1 MLADAGPVA
10 VLEAWVSAHPR
21 YSYTVEAKERNAAGA
36 EIGATLRITVD
47 MAKHTESV
55 HVVRGSG
62 AGSDIVWSGGDTVA
76 VRGPGIAHLITVHMN
91 VRDRR
96 ILSPR
101 HNDIR
106 TGVFA
111 RVAAC
116 FANDAAHVRTITSAA
131 HEAVMTLTDDRG
143 IACGP
148 EYADGTITVDRITL
162 DATDG
167 HPVLRER
174 LQGRSVVERWVISQL
189 RIPA

>member
-10 VLEAWVSAHPR
+10 VLEAWVNGHPR

-36 EIGATLRITVD
+36 EISATLRITVD

-55 HVVRGSG
+55 HVVKGSG

-76 VRGPGIAHLITVHMN
+76 VRGPGIAHLITVRMN

-116 FANDAAHVRTITSAA
+116 FANDAGHVHTVTSATR
-131 HEAVMTLTDDRG
+131 ETVMTLTDARG

-162 DATDG
+162 DAIDG
-167 HPVLRER
+167 HPVMRER
-174 LQGRSVVERWVISQL
+174 LQGPTVVERWLIRDL
-189 RIPA
+189 RVPV